1 MNQQQGQKKADQPS
15 ARPMMGGGH
24 RGMGYMEKPQDFKGT
39 MKKLGRY
46 LKPYA
51 FKIIIAGLMA
61 VSASLLSVLS
71 PWLLGLIT
79 SEVADA
85 FKLLPETGVL
95 ILGRIDIVWG
105 INLSIGEIA
114 LFITLTY
121 VLSAV
126 LNYFQ
131 SYMLIGM
138 TQNLTYSMRKELSAK
153 LNRLPLKYFDTHQF
167 GDLLGRVTNDVE
179 TINQTLTQSIS
190 EIFRSIAL
198 ITGIFIMMALLS
210 LPLTGI
216 VLITTALSLWVA
228 RKFVK
233 LSQNYFRSQAKS
245 YGELNGHIEETYSGH
260 VVVKVF
266 NHQEQSYQNFERI
279 NKDLYRSAVRSQ
291 FISGIMMPMQFFLGN
306 IAYIAIAVVGAFL
319 VITTNPIFAIKVGII
334 QTFIA
339 YTRQIN
345 QPIQQIGSIAN
356 ILQSTAA
363 ASERIFN
370 LLEEPEESI
379 ERNDLKKLEK
389 IKGHVVFKD
398 VYFGYT
404 EGVDIIK
411 GFSAEIKPG
420 QKVAIVGPTGAGK
433 TTIVNLLMRFYEIK
447 SGSIEIDGVDIRQ
460 MSRANVR
467 DLFGMVLQD
476 TWLFEG
482 TIMENIT
489 YGSEHKSMDEVLAAA
504 RLAQTHHFIDSLS
517 QGYEFELGENGTNIS
532 AGQRQLL
539 TISRAMLADRP
550 MLILDEATSS
560 VDTRTE
566 VLIQHAMEALM
577 QNRTSFVIA
586 HRLSTIKD
594 ADVIFVMNDGNI
606 LEQGNHEELLA
617 KNGFYSKLYY
627 SQFDTN

>member
-51 FKIIIAGLMA
+51 FKIMIAGLMA

-121 VLSAV
+121 VLSAI

-131 SYMLIGM
+131 SFMLIGM

-198 ITGIFIMMALLS
+198 IIGIFIMMALLS

-216 VLITTALSLWVA
+216 VLITTVLSLWVA

-389 IKGHVVFKD
+389 IQGHVVFKN
-398 VYFGYT
+398 VHFGYT

-447 SGSIEIDGVDIRQ
+447 SGSIEIDGIDIRQ